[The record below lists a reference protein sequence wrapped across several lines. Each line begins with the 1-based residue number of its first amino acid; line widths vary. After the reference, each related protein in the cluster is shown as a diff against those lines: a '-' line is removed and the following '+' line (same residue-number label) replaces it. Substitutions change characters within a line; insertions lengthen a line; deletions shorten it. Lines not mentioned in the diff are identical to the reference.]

1 MKFRGTHETPQEIG
15 HMRHPSVVEGYWTLV
30 IPNSVSFPGPAT
42 RDSVATG
49 ATLAVAQSIV
59 VTALLR
65 GYSSMSPVFPPP
77 GVDYRKAIQLLEE
90 STAPSR
96 GQWVSCRRIYLHSD
110 GAFPLG
116 IILRPSSLYN
126 IACDIIIK

>member
-42 RDSVATG
+42 RDSV
-49 ATLAVAQSIV
+49 V

-96 GQWVSCRRIYLHSD
+96 GQWGIVSRHLSPFGRCISIGDHT
-110 GAFPLG
+110 
-116 IILRPSSLYN
+116 PSLFS
-126 IACDIIIK
+126 I

>member
-96 GQWVSCRRIYLHSD
+96 GQWGIVSRHLSPFGRCISIGDHT
-110 GAFPLG
+110 
-116 IILRPSSLYN
+116 PSLFS
-126 IACDIIIK
+126 I